1 MLSCCGFYDSRLRTV
16 FALNVPAL
24 LPLIAM
30 LFPETQV
37 LGEKVSQ
44 LKMLLIYGAAG

>member
-1 MLSCCGFYDSRLRTV
+1 MTAGLGLSSHF
-16 FALNVPAL
+16 NVPAL